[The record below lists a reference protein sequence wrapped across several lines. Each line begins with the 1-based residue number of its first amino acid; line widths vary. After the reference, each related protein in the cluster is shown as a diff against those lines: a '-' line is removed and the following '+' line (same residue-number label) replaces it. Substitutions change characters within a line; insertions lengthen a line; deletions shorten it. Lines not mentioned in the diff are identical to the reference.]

1 MKLSQVIEELVEER
15 GLDKGI
21 LGDIVCEGI
30 LSAYQK
36 KYPEARLRVAYNKKT
51 DDVDILVTKKIVST
65 VADELQEISQRKA
78 QGIKKGSVTGEEIE
92 ISFEAPIGRIEI
104 LRAKQI
110 IAQRIREIE
119 AKVIY
124 DKFKDRAGNIVHGI
138 VHKIEH
144 AGIVVKLDNE
154 ALAFLP
160 KSLTIPGER
169 FPAGHTV
176 KAILKEVLVE
186 PRNENQLI
194 LDRSSPDFVARLFE
208 LEIPEV
214 FEKIVEIKKVVRI
227 PGYKSKVLLIS
238 HDKNIDPVGTCIGV
252 GGARIKPILREL
264 GQEKI
269 DVIKAGF
276 SQEDVVRD
284 SLKPAV
290 VNRVELIGGTE
301 AQVYL
306 DDDQRSI
313 AIGKGGQN
321 IALASQLAGIAIHL
335 AKSDLP
341 GAAPSEA
348 EPESAEVENEESDEV
363 S

>member
-78 QGIKKGSVTGEEIE
+78 QGVKKGATTGEEIE

-110 IAQRIREIE
+110 IAQRIKEVE
-119 AKVIY
+119 AKVIF
-124 DKFKDRAGNIVHGI
+124 DKFTDRAGTIIHGI

-176 KAILKEVLVE
+176 KAILKEVLAE

-348 EPESAEVENEESDEV
+348 ESAEFENEESDEV